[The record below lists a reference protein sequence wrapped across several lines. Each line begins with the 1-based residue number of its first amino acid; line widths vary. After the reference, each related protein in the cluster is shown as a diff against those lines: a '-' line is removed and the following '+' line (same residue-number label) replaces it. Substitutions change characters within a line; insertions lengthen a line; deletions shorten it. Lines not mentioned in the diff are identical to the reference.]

1 MNVVLIGFKSCGKST
16 VGQALARLGG
26 QPFVDTDQMLEA
38 RFLATEG
45 EACSCREIVTR
56 HGAPTLRRLESEV
69 LASLGDLRDSVIATG
84 GGAVLAPANR
94 ALLRAA
100 GLCVFLDTPLAELE
114 QRLRD
119 VDTPLFA
126 AQSLAATHAERLP
139 LYLETA
145 HIRLEPEAGEAPAQ
159 IAARIAHQIAHRLHA
174 ATQENV
180 HGQ

>member
-1 MNVVLIGFKSCGKST
+1 MNVVLIGFKACGKST
-16 VGQALARLGG
+16 VGEALARLGG
-26 QPFVDTDQMLEA
+26 RRFVDTDQLLEA

-45 EACSCREIVTR
+45 EALSCRDILTR
-56 HGAPTLRRLESEV
+56 HGAQTLRRLESEV
-69 LASLGDLRDSVIATG
+69 LASLGELRDSVIATG

-100 GLCVFLDTPLAELE
+100 GTCVFLDTPRAELE

-126 AQSLAATHAERLP
+126 TQSLADVHTQRLP

-159 IAARIAHQIAHRLHA
+159 IAARIAHCILA